1 MNIKPRIPPRSFQVG
16 NKADPVTIS
25 DCASIELS
33 PDEQVTFRT
42 EKGAEYDVARKS
54 WGYYATPS
62 LGGRLRSFGLRPA
75 LAKNARFYYFD
86 VGVLNALL
94 GSFDPSLDRV
104 GMIFEHLV
112 FNQVRAHCLSQEKQ
126 FEAYLAS
133 ENLRVVCWLDD
144 EAALAQLNPV
154 TGPAA

>member
-75 LAKNARFYYFD
+75 LAKNATGQHYI
-86 VGVLNALL
+86 LL
-94 GSFDPSLDRV
+94 LEQG
-104 GMIFEHLV
+104 H
-112 FNQVRAHCLSQEKQ
+112 EKQ